1 MKLLFL
7 ISFLFVNIEIMALEL
22 SGTIISDNEKN
33 ITSKFMG
40 FIKNI
45 TAKEGEIV
53 KKGDLLY
60 EIDSSEIDSKKEQ
73 LNFSLQINHN
83 QYDTVNR
90 NYERYLR
97 LYEKGLVSKY
107 EVEQLELSSN
117 NLKNMVNIN
126 KSQIKEIENQ
136 YKYLKILAPNDGV
149 ILKKY
154 IKSGEMS
161 IPGVTTFIISDLEDL
176 VIKIDMNESHFKDI
190 FIGQEVDI
198 YIDSLNQYTKGK
210 ISSIIPNSNQI
221 SHTFV
226 VKISIDKLKYLY
238 PGMYVRIL
246 INL

>member
-1 MKLLFL
+1 MKSLFFIL
-7 ISFLFVNIEIMALEL
+7 FLFVNIELMALEL
-22 SGTIISDNEKN
+22 SGTIISDNEKY

-45 TAKEGEIV
+45 TVKEGEIV

-60 EIDSSEIDSKKEQ
+60 EIDSSEIDNKKQQ
-73 LNFSLQINHN
+73 LNFSLQINNN
-83 QYDTVNR
+83 QYDNVNR
-90 NYERYLR
+90 NYQRYLR

-107 EVEQLELSSN
+107 DVEQLELSSN
-117 NLKNMVNIN
+117 NLRNIININ

-149 ILKKY
+149 IVKKY

-176 VIKIDMNESHFKDI
+176 VVKIDMNESHFKDI
-190 FIGQEVDI
+190 FTGQEVDI
-198 YIDSLNQYTKGK
+198 YVDSLNQHIKGK
-210 ISSIIPNSNQI
+210 VSSIIPNSNQI
-221 SHTFV
+221 SHTFL

-238 PGMYVRIL
+238 PGMYVRVL

>member
-107 EVEQLELSSN
+107 EVN
-117 NLKNMVNIN
+117 WNI
-126 KSQIKEIENQ
+126 
-136 YKYLKILAPNDGV
+136 
-149 ILKKY
+149 
-154 IKSGEMS
+154 
-161 IPGVTTFIISDLEDL
+161 
-176 VIKIDMNESHFKDI
+176 
-190 FIGQEVDI
+190 
-198 YIDSLNQYTKGK
+198 
-210 ISSIIPNSNQI
+210 
-221 SHTFV
+221 
-226 VKISIDKLKYLY
+226 
-238 PGMYVRIL
+238 
-246 INL
+246 